1 MKLYTEAEAPLLRAI
16 GKLNY
21 TNPFTPERLELEE
34 IILGRPPAPE
44 RRVWNMHDGLRGTRE
59 AVAELGRL
67 VEHWALELRRR
78 ADAPGVELDARARD
92 IAEPVVIYHLFE
104 KYRAEMTG
112 QMLRNPE
119 ETRFDCYE
127 KFAADFDHFLSRPG
141 RRLRCSYDPER
152 TFAIYFQI
160 HRAFH
165 HIFDFI
171 IGGTL
176 EAGKLRAGIWQ
187 SLFTVDIYRYHRALY
202 DRMQEINTL
211 ITGESGTGKELV
223 ARAIALSQY
232 IPFDAKSRKF
242 RTAYPDCF
250 RPVHLS
256 ALPQTMLESE
266 LFGHRKGAYT
276 GALADRIGYLE
287 ACDPSDAVLLD
298 EIGEINAEV
307 QVKLLRVLQTRRFQR
322 LGDNAEREFAGKI
335 IAATNRDLAGA
346 CREGVF
352 RHDLY
357 YRLCS
362 DVIRT
367 VPLRDLTGGEP
378 GELEKFVDI
387 TAARL
392 LGEEEAKRFVPE
404 AMEWIVRNLGSA
416 YPWPGN
422 VRELEQCVRN
432 LVIRGCYT
440 PGDAQQSG
448 GTELENAL
456 GRCGLTAEELMRLYV
471 KVAVRRSGSRLKAAG
486 QLGLDRRTVA
496 RYLAGETPRS

>member
-1 MKLYTEAEAPLLRAI
+1 MNDKVHLLLIDDEKNYLLVLETLLTEAGYAVTALNDPETALAFLEESEVDIVITDMKMPRISGREVLERVKKNWPHIPVLIMTAFGSIESAVEAMRYGAFNYITKPFSNDELLLSIQNAAELARAHRQYQLLR
-16 GKLNY
+16 
-21 TNPFTPERLELEE
+21 ESLEE
-34 IILGRPPAPE
+34 RYGK
-44 RRVWNMHDGLRGTRE
+44 H
-59 AVAELGRL
+59 
-67 VEHWALELRRR
+67 
-78 ADAPGVELDARARD
+78 
-92 IAEPVVIYHLFE
+92 
-104 KYRAEMTG
+104 
-112 QMLRNPE
+112 Q
-119 ETRFDCYE
+119 
-127 KFAADFDHFLSRPG
+127 
-141 RRLRCSYDPER
+141 
-152 TFAIYFQI
+152 
-160 HRAFH
+160 
-165 HIFDFI
+165 I
-171 IGGTL
+171 IGRSRAIRDML
-176 EAGKLRAGIWQ
+176 ALVDRAGP
-187 SLFTVDIYRYHRALY
+187 SRATV
-202 DRMQEINTL
+202 L

>member
-1 MKLYTEAEAPLLRAI
+1 M
-16 GKLNY
+16 
-21 TNPFTPERLELEE
+21 
-34 IILGRPPAPE
+34 
-44 RRVWNMHDGLRGTRE
+44 
-59 AVAELGRL
+59 
-67 VEHWALELRRR
+67 
-78 ADAPGVELDARARD
+78 
-92 IAEPVVIYHLFE
+92 VIYHLFE

-276 GALADRIGYLE
+276 GALADP
-287 ACDPSDAVLLD
+287 D
-298 EIGEINAEV
+298 
-307 QVKLLRVLQTRRFQR
+307 R
-322 LGDNAEREFAGKI
+322 L
-335 IAATNRDLAGA
+335 
-346 CREGVF
+346 
-352 RHDLY
+352 
-357 YRLCS
+357 
-362 DVIRT
+362 
-367 VPLRDLTGGEP
+367 
-378 GELEKFVDI
+378 
-387 TAARL
+387 
-392 LGEEEAKRFVPE
+392 
-404 AMEWIVRNLGSA
+404 
-416 YPWPGN
+416 
-422 VRELEQCVRN
+422 
-432 LVIRGCYT
+432 
-440 PGDAQQSG
+440 
-448 GTELENAL
+448 
-456 GRCGLTAEELMRLYV
+456 
-471 KVAVRRSGSRLKAAG
+471 
-486 QLGLDRRTVA
+486 
-496 RYLAGETPRS
+496 PRSVRSLRRGPAR